1 MQLSFAHILSGLI
14 CKQVCF
20 LLRCWCASIHPRLT
34 NDAERMKKSNFRRRI
49 FLQQLVKRLNMK
61 INCLF
66 IIDKQVFFWS
76 CIVAGIFLLKIDF
89 HPSKGTILLFRVT

>member
-34 NDAERMKKSNFRRRI
+34 NDAERMKKKAIFDAKSFYSN
-49 FLQQLVKRLNMK
+49 LSSAL
-61 INCLF
+61 
-66 IIDKQVFFWS
+66 
-76 CIVAGIFLLKIDF
+76 
-89 HPSKGTILLFRVT
+89 T

>member
-20 LLRCWCASIHPRLT
+20 LLRCCCVVSSRLT
-34 NDAERMKKSNFRRRI
+34 NDAERMKKAIFDAES

-66 IIDKQVFFWS
+66 IIDKQVFFWLS
-76 CIVAGIFLLKIDF
+76 GF
-89 HPSKGTILLFRVT
+89 SY